1 MLEHELI
8 MRLEDRLRE
17 QDAEI
22 EVLRDR
28 LRAINESLYDVE
40 KGLVDAFRRIEELEQ
55 RSISKAELSEGA
67 ENQRK
72 YLHDQALKKG
82 AAYD

>member
-22 EVLRDR
+22 EVLRAR
-28 LRAINESLYDVE
+28 LCAINESLYYAE
-40 KGLVDAFRRIEELEQ
+40 KGLVDALRRIEELEQ

-67 ENQRK
+67 
-72 YLHDQALKKG
+72 A
-82 AAYD
+82 